1 LLRFQQQLLSLV
13 LKTKEEVTPLMFY
26 DLEKYREKRERVLG
40 VKKRGL
46 EFGRVVTILS
56 LAILLG
62 LGLVVIPKA
71 IDFLQN
77 RQLEDAIYKLSGERT
92 GAAQVL
98 AELKKQD
105 GVREVVMDPHGS
117 RVVVT
122 FNKQRLDTTKIS
134 AFFLQQGAQAVL
146 LNEVGHSQRMHTM
159 KKEAAATGG
168 Q

>member
-1 LLRFQQQLLSLV
+1 MV
-13 LKTKEEVTPLMFY
+13 Y
-26 DLEKYREKRERVLG
+26 DLEKYRKKRERVLG
-40 VKKRGL
+40 VKQRGL
-46 EFGRVVTILS
+46 GFGRVAGIVA

-62 LGLVVIPKA
+62 LGLVVIPRSIA
-71 IDFLQN
+71 FLQN
-77 RQLEDAIYKLSGERT
+77 RQLEDAIYKLSGERS
-92 GAAQVL
+92 GSELAL

-105 GVREVVMDPHGS
+105 GVRDVVVDAHGS

-122 FNKQRLDTTKIS
+122 YNKGVLDTARIS
-134 AFFLQQGAQAVL
+134 AFLLKQGAQAVL

>member
-1 LLRFQQQLLSLV
+1 
-13 LKTKEEVTPLMFY
+13 MAY

-46 EFGRVVTILS
+46 GFGPVACFVALV
-56 LAILLG
+56 ILLG
-62 LGLVVIPKA
+62 LGMVVIPRSIA
-71 IDFLQN
+71 FLQN
-77 RQLEDAIYKLSGERT
+77 RQLEDAIYKLSGERSQSEQ
-92 GAAQVL
+92 AL

-105 GVREVVMDPHGS
+105 GVRDVVVDGHGA

-122 FNKQRLDTTKIS
+122 YNKGALDTARIS
-134 AFFLQQGAQAVL
+134 AFLLKQGTQAVL

-159 KKEAAATGG
+159 KKEGAATGG

>member
-1 LLRFQQQLLSLV
+1 MMS
-13 LKTKEEVTPLMFY
+13 Y

-46 EFGRVVTILS
+46 GFGPVAALVS

-62 LGLVVIPKA
+62 LGLVVIPRS
-71 IDFLQN
+71 ITFLQT
-77 RQLEDAIYKLSGERT
+77 RHLEDAIYKLSGARS
-92 GAAQVL
+92 GAEQTL
-98 AELKKQD
+98 AELKKLE
-105 GVREVVMDPHGS
+105 GIREVVMDSHGS

-122 FNKQRLDTTKIS
+122 FNKQKLDTARIS

>member
-1 LLRFQQQLLSLV
+1 
-13 LKTKEEVTPLMFY
+13 MAY

-46 EFGRVVTILS
+46 GFGPVAGLVS

-62 LGLVVIPKA
+62 LGMVVIPRSIA
-71 IDFLQN
+71 FLQN
-77 RQLEDAIYKLSGERT
+77 RQLEDAIYKLSGERSQSEQ
-92 GAAQVL
+92 AL

-105 GVREVVMDPHGS
+105 GVREVLVDGHGS

-122 FNKQRLDTTKIS
+122 YNKGKLNTARIS
-134 AFFLQQGAQAVL
+134 AFFLKQGAQAVL

>member
-1 LLRFQQQLLSLV
+1 MS
-13 LKTKEEVTPLMFY
+13 Y

-46 EFGRVVTILS
+46 GFGRVAS
-56 LAILLG
+56 LVAIAILLG
-62 LGLVVIPKA
+62 LGMAVIPRSIA
-71 IDFLQN
+71 FLQN
-77 RQLEDAIYKLSGERT
+77 RQLEDAIYKLSGERS
-92 GAAQVL
+92 GSEQAL

-105 GVREVVMDPHGS
+105 GVRDVVMDGHGS

-122 FNKQRLDTTKIS
+122 YNKGVLDTARIS
-134 AFFLQQGAQAVL
+134 AFLLKQGAQAVL

>member
-1 LLRFQQQLLSLV
+1 M
-13 LKTKEEVTPLMFY
+13 TY

-46 EFGRVVTILS
+46 GFGRVATFVS

-62 LGLVVIPKA
+62 LGLVVIPRA
-71 IDFLQN
+71 ISFLQN
-77 RQLEDAIYKLSGERT
+77 RQLEDAIYKLSGER
-92 GAAQVL
+92 AASEQVL

-105 GVREVVMDPHGS
+105 GVREVTVDGHGS

-122 FNKQRLDTTKIS
+122 FNKETLDTARIS
-134 AFFLQQGAQAVL
+134 AFFLKQGAQAVL
-146 LNEVGHSQRMHTM
+146 LNEVGHSQRLHTM

>member
-1 LLRFQQQLLSLV
+1 MS
-13 LKTKEEVTPLMFY
+13 Y

-46 EFGRVVTILS
+46 GFVYVAGLVS

-62 LGLVVIPKA
+62 LGLVVIPRSIA
-71 IDFLQN
+71 FLQN
-77 RQLEDAIYKLSGERT
+77 RQLEDAIYKLSGER
-92 GAAQVL
+92 AKAELVL

-105 GVREVVMDPHGS
+105 GVREVMRDPHGS

-122 FNKQRLDTTKIS
+122 FNKEKLDTARIS
-134 AFFLQQGAQAVL
+134 AFFLQKGAQAVL
-146 LNEVGHSQRMHTM
+146 LNEIGHHHGLHTM
-159 KKEAAATGG
+159 KKEAAQEIG

>member
-1 LLRFQQQLLSLV
+1 
-13 LKTKEEVTPLMFY
+13 MAY

-46 EFGRVVTILS
+46 GFGRVAS
-56 LAILLG
+56 LVAIAILLG
-62 LGLVVIPKA
+62 LGLVVIPRSIA
-71 IDFLQN
+71 FLQN
-77 RQLEDAIYKLSGERT
+77 RQLEDAIYKLSGERSE
-92 GAAQVL
+92 ADQAL
-98 AELKKQD
+98 AELKKQE
-105 GVREVVMDPHGS
+105 GVRDVVVDAHGA

-122 FNKQRLDTTKIS
+122 YNKGVLDTARIS
-134 AFFLQQGAQAVL
+134 AFLLKQGAQAVL

>member
-1 LLRFQQQLLSLV
+1 MV
-13 LKTKEEVTPLMFY
+13 Y

-40 VKKRGL
+40 VKGRGML
-46 EFGRVVTILS
+46 FGRVAGIVS

-62 LGLVVIPKA
+62 LGLVVIPRSIA
-71 IDFLQN
+71 FLQG

-92 GAAQVL
+92 GAEQVL
-98 AELKKQD
+98 AELKRQE

-122 FNKQRLDTTKIS
+122 FNKQKLDTTRIS
-134 AFFLQQGAQAVL
+134 AFFQQQGAKAVL

-159 KKEAAATGG
+159 KKEAAETGG
-168 Q
+168 R

>member
-1 LLRFQQQLLSLV
+1 
-13 LKTKEEVTPLMFY
+13 MAY

-46 EFGRVVTILS
+46 GFGRVAGLVS

-62 LGLVVIPKA
+62 LGMVVIPRA
-71 IDFLQN
+71 IAFLQN
-77 RQLEDAIYKLSGERT
+77 RQLEDAIYKLSGER
-92 GAAQVL
+92 AASERVL

-105 GVREVVMDPHGS
+105 GVREVVVDGHGS
-117 RVVVT
+117 RIVVT
-122 FNKQRLDTTKIS
+122 FNKETLDTARIS
-134 AFFLQQGAQAVL
+134 AFFLKQGAQAVL
-146 LNEVGHSQRMHTM
+146 LNEVGHSQRLHTM

>member
-1 LLRFQQQLLSLV
+1 MV
-13 LKTKEEVTPLMFY
+13 Y

-77 RQLEDAIYKLSGERT
+77 RQLEDAIYKLSGERS
-92 GAAQVL
+92 GSEQAL
-98 AELKKQD
+98 AELKKQE
-105 GVREVVMDPHGS
+105 GVRDVVMDGHGS

-122 FNKQRLDTTKIS
+122 YNKGVLDTARIS
-134 AFFLQQGAQAVL
+134 AFLLKQGAQAVL

>member
-1 LLRFQQQLLSLV
+1 
-13 LKTKEEVTPLMFY
+13 MAY

-46 EFGRVVTILS
+46 GFGLVAGFVS
-56 LAILLG
+56 FAILLG
-62 LGLVVIPKA
+62 LGLIVIPRSIA
-71 IDFLQN
+71 FLQN
-77 RQLEDAIYKLSGERT
+77 RQLEDAIYKLSGDRSGSEQ
-92 GAAQVL
+92 AL

-105 GVREVVMDPHGS
+105 GVREVVVDGHGS

-122 FNKQRLDTTKIS
+122 YNKETLDTARIS
-134 AFFLQQGAQAVL
+134 AFFLKQGAQAVL
-146 LNEVGHSQRMHTM
+146 LNEVSHGQRMHTM

>member
-1 LLRFQQQLLSLV
+1 MV
-13 LKTKEEVTPLMFY
+13 Y

-46 EFGRVVTILS
+46 GFGPVAALVS
-56 LAILLG
+56 LLILLG
-62 LGLVVIPKA
+62 LGMVVIPRS
-71 IDFLQN
+71 ITFLQN

-92 GAAQVL
+92 ESERVL
-98 AELKKQD
+98 AELKKLE
-105 GVREVVMDPHGS
+105 GIREVAMDSHGS

-122 FNKQRLDTTKIS
+122 FNKEKLDTSRIS

-146 LNEVGHSQRMHTM
+146 LNEMGHSQRMHTM
-159 KKEAAATGG
+159 KKEAAAIGG

>member
-1 LLRFQQQLLSLV
+1 MS
-13 LKTKEEVTPLMFY
+13 Y

-46 EFGRVVTILS
+46 EFGRVMTIVS

-62 LGLVVIPKA
+62 LGLVVIPRSIA
-71 IDFLQN
+71 FLQN
-77 RQLEDAIYKLSGERT
+77 RQLEDAIYKFSGERA
-92 GAAQVL
+92 GVEQVL
-98 AELKKQD
+98 AELKKQE
-105 GVREVVMDPHGS
+105 GVREVVKDPHGL

-122 FNKQRLDTTKIS
+122 FNKGVLDTAKIS

-146 LNEVGHSQRMHTM
+146 LNEVGHSQRLHTM

-168 Q
+168 W

>member
-1 LLRFQQQLLSLV
+1 MV
-13 LKTKEEVTPLMFY
+13 Y

-46 EFGRVVTILS
+46 GFGRVVGLVAI
-56 LAILLG
+56 AILLG
-62 LGLVVIPKA
+62 LGLVVIPRSIA
-71 IDFLQN
+71 FLQN
-77 RQLEDAIYKLSGERT
+77 RQLEDAIYKLSGERS
-92 GAAQVL
+92 GSELAL
-98 AELKKQD
+98 AELKKQE
-105 GVREVVMDPHGS
+105 GVRDVVVDAHGS

-122 FNKQRLDTTKIS
+122 YNKGVLDTARIS
-134 AFFLQQGAQAVL
+134 AFLLKQGAQAVL

>member
-1 LLRFQQQLLSLV
+1 
-13 LKTKEEVTPLMFY
+13 MAY

-46 EFGRVVTILS
+46 GFGRVASLVS

-62 LGLVVIPKA
+62 LGMVVIPRSIA
-71 IDFLQN
+71 FLQN
-77 RQLEDAIYKLSGERT
+77 RQLEDAIYKLSGERSGT
-92 GAAQVL
+92 EQAL

-105 GVREVVMDPHGS
+105 GVRDVVVDGHGS

-122 FNKQRLDTTKIS
+122 YNKGVLDTARIS
-134 AFFLQQGAQAVL
+134 AFLLKQGAQAVL
-146 LNEVGHSQRMHTM
+146 LNEMDHSQRMHTM
-159 KKEAAATGG
+159 KKEAAANGG